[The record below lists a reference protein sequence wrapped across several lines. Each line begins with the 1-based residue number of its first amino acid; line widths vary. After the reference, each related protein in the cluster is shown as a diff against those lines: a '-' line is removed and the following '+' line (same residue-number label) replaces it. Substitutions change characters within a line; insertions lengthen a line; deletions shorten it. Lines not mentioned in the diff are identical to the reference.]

1 MKIRITLAGNDRVAI
16 ILPIESAGIAA
27 SLLASASVWERDG
40 YGSTSGWK
48 PAEDGIKIEYTDGR
62 ELAPTD
68 PMTLK
73 AQQEA
78 SEHQQRWYREYTEH
92 NKLKQ
97 QFGEMQAA
105 LEELRARTV
114 CVADAP
120 KAEPELVAE
129 DEAPT
134 AVSVEYDLPL

>member
-40 YGSTSGWK
+40 YHSTSGWK
-48 PAEDGIKIEYTDGR
+48 PADEGIKIEYTEGR
-62 ELAPTD
+62 ELSPTD
-68 PMTLK
+68 PLTVK

-78 SEHQQRWYREYTEH
+78 SEHQQRWYKEYTEH

-105 LEELRARTV
+105 LDELRARTT
-114 CVADAP
+114 C
-120 KAEPELVAE
+120 
-129 DEAPT
+129 T
-134 AVSVEYDLPL
+134 AVAPDKSAEVEQSGEEEE

>member
-40 YGSTSGWK
+40 YHSTSGWK
-48 PAEDGIKIEYTDGR
+48 PADEGIKI
-62 ELAPTD
+62 
-68 PMTLK
+68 
-73 AQQEA
+73 
-78 SEHQQRWYREYTEH
+78 EYTEH

-105 LEELRARTV
+105 LDELRARTT
-114 CVADAP
+114 CTAIAP
-120 KAEPELVAE
+120 DESAE
-129 DEAPT
+129 
-134 AVSVEYDLPL
+134 VEQSGEEEE